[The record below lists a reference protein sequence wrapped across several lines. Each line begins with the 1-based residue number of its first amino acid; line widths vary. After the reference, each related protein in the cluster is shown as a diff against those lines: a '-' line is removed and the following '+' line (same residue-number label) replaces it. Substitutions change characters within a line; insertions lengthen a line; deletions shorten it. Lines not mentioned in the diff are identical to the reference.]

1 MMRGY
6 LSSPTHQYRLDAE
19 VISVGKGLVDK
30 NVVCPTQ
37 LQNVG
42 AHIPLDSG
50 KAEPYHAVVAR
61 KPDEKC
67 YILTDLNTAYG
78 TYVNNHR
85 IQNGTVKLSPGDV
98 IRFGHGGIP
107 HEFAMSFD
115 DKMDDTPKM
124 TNERASSAASFSSIG
139 QRKNSVESGYF
150 ENRRQ
155 RPMSSKTRPT
165 ATFGEV
171 TMRPD
176 TAPTSPKLIAPPF
189 STLALGE
196 KSKSIPINFKM
207 SGEKTNGMTTNQQHP
222 HDISPRDLLNGHDE
236 SENIERETLYSKTST
251 EKGQQEN
258 EPWYVAMLREKE
270 QRLLHMGDEISR
282 LSATEAECRRKDDV
296 ISDLRNKVAD
306 MEQQILVHD
315 GRLLRLQRHS
325 VNEVKNNTNAA
336 ERSRKLLEMGDEINR
351 LAVFEREC
359 ERKDRLVASLRDEV
373 ANLEIN
379 RQAMLMEMQDL
390 QQQQHLE
397 SSRSVETASI
407 TKENYTVDPD
417 RTGEKLGTIDSSLLH
432 ARDSLDEF
440 RKELDLPIPDRRE
453 PEEIVIDLQDQL
465 EQKNDIIIALQ
476 EELSMLKKEKNLSD
490 GLVQTLQRNVNQ
502 RENKLN
508 KMTIALEKSKQK
520 VAEADAQAR
529 SMSNKFANLK
539 EEKKHEEMVAVMEQ
553 DLIKTH
559 EELATAQKRLSRQ
572 QEKLDKQSKEL
583 RRANRQNK
591 QYFDSGRLSQ
601 AQADEL
607 STEVTELRQ
616 KEQSTRVANEH
627 TQARLERLR
636 SRIVQAVYTAPG
648 AVKPE
653 SQLNDGEILHSIQK
667 IIDDR
672 SDFHQQLSDLGQNVA
687 ALLVTIEPP
696 ADDTSGSEG
705 PSNTPTTERRS
716 AKSARKS
723 AKR

>member
-1 MMRGY
+1 
-6 LSSPTHQYRLDAE
+6 
-19 VISVGKGLVDK
+19 
-30 NVVCPTQ
+30 
-37 LQNVG
+37 
-42 AHIPLDSG
+42 
-50 KAEPYHAVVAR
+50 
-61 KPDEKC
+61 
-67 YILTDLNTAYG
+67 
-78 TYVNNHR
+78 
-85 IQNGTVKLSPGDV
+85 
-98 IRFGHGGIP
+98 
-107 HEFAMSFD
+107 
-115 DKMDDTPKM
+115 
-124 TNERASSAASFSSIG
+124 
-139 QRKNSVESGYF
+139 
-150 ENRRQ
+150 
-155 RPMSSKTRPT
+155 
-165 ATFGEV
+165 
-171 TMRPD
+171 
-176 TAPTSPKLIAPPF
+176 
-189 STLALGE
+189 
-196 KSKSIPINFKM
+196 
-207 SGEKTNGMTTNQQHP
+207 
-222 HDISPRDLLNGHDE
+222 
-236 SENIERETLYSKTST
+236 
-251 EKGQQEN
+251 
-258 EPWYVAMLREKE
+258 MLREKE

-306 MEQQILVHD
+306 MEQQIL
-315 GRLLRLQRHS
+315 
-325 VNEVKNNTNAA
+325 EVKNNTNAA

-453 PEEIVIDLQDQL
+453 PEEIIIDLQDQL